1 MLIER
6 ALAHKA
12 QICKGAAR
20 RNLRTPV
27 PARPIVD
34 PAARGVSHSP
44 MRRTAALVL
53 LAAGAAAQ
61 GARGVPVTSLTV
73 GMAASADN
81 CE

>member
-1 MLIER
+1 
-6 ALAHKA
+6 
-12 QICKGAAR
+12 
-20 RNLRTPV
+20 
-27 PARPIVD
+27 
-34 PAARGVSHSP
+34 
-44 MRRTAALVL
+44 MRRTAALAL